1 MKRLTLLLVLL
12 IQIFTSCGQNKVT
25 ETEDQSDRYKIYQTE
40 NIYCLLELDTY
51 TGTIHQIHYT
61 TDENGFEG
69 KVLLDSLPSF
79 IRDDIYRELPFNVK
93 HLDFELYPTKNMYTF
108 ILVEQ
113 YSGNVWHV
121 QWNNDK
127 GYRFISKIYD
137 RLR

>member
-12 IQIFTSCGQNKVT
+12 IQIFISCGEQNEVIK
-25 ETEDQSDRYKIYQTE
+25 TEDQSDRYKIYQTE

-51 TGTIHQIHYT
+51 TGTIYQIHYT
-61 TDENGFEG
+61 TDENGFER
-69 KVLLDSLPSF
+69 KVLLDSLSSVNKNE
-79 IRDDIYRELPFNVK
+79 IHRELPFNVK

-121 QWNNDK
+121 QWNNNES
-127 GYRFISKIYD
+127 YRFIIQID
-137 RLR
+137 